1 MLRARALTR
10 RGMILSAMVASLAS
24 CGRGESTSSSLPA
37 EVHPASS
44 APEVT
49 LSPGQA
55 KVVRV
60 ETARMEQFPLERDL
74 TGSIGYIDDPNLI
87 QAESTLLGAAATYH
101 LTQKELKRV
110 NDLGDTNGIARKE
123 MEQAVSDAQTAQ
135 ATLKAARDAVTA
147 LGKSDAEIDRMVAT
161 GRIDSPFAGRAV
173 KWAVGNVVESESALF
188 HGGQAVRLRVPSYPD
203 RWFGGTVT
211 ELYSSV
217 DPSSHRLTLRAR
229 ISDPQNQLRPGMLA
243 DLVVETQKPVMSVGI
258 AESGVVREGDGTMTV
273 WTTTDYRHFLQRV
286 VTTGMRAGGNVQ
298 IVKGLNPGD
307 RVVSDG
313 AIYLDNM
320 LNAAPSD

>member
-1 MLRARALTR
+1 
-10 RGMILSAMVASLAS
+10 
-24 CGRGESTSSSLPA
+24 
-37 EVHPASS
+37 
-44 APEVT
+44 
-49 LSPGQA
+49 
-55 KVVRV
+55 
-60 ETARMEQFPLERDL
+60 MEQFPLERDL
-74 TGSIGYIDDPNLI
+74 TGSIGYVDDPNLI
-87 QAESTLLGAAATYH
+87 QAESTLLGAAATYN

-110 NDLGDTNGIARKE
+110 RDLGDANGIARKE

-135 ATLKAARDAVTA
+135 AALKAARDAVTA

-161 GRIDSPFAGRAV
+161 GHIDSPFAGRAV

-188 HGGQAVRLRVPSYPD
+188 HGGQSVRLRVPSYPD

-298 IVKGLNPGD
+298 IVKGINPGD